1 MENFQ
6 IDIKTKISSNNK
18 NHRLTLII
26 LVSCFIIILNISS
39 TNSQFSKRQKP
50 DNYTLAVNRI
60 KDALAN
66 NSEISHSALKRT
78 AYLVDTYGPRLWG
91 SETLELAIKWV
102 RDELEREGFENV
114 RLEEVPNVPKWVRG
128 EERLTMLSPRPFPS
142 KIPLVGLGKSVGGN
156 VTAEVIMFRN
166 FEEMEYHSDQIKG
179 RIVFLNANWTTYG
192 DTVKYRSAGPSKAAK
207 YGALAYVIRSVA
219 SKSLENAHTG
229 ALSYDENYPKIP
241 SAAVSLETAD
251 MFARMIERG
260 QKIILNL
267 YMEAHY
273 EGLTTSHNV
282 IGEYRGSVFP
292 NEVILM
298 GGHIDSWDVGPQ
310 TGANDD
316 AAGFMVCFEAIRTL
330 IKLGLRPKRTLRFI
344 AWSGEEMGEP
354 TSGAQA
360 YANTHQKEM
369 NDHVIAFE
377 SDLGTRKI
385 HGWGFSGNEKA
396 YAIVKTLNELFLK
409 ESLNVSHVDYNQ
421 GVMTDTEPLYE
432 KYNIPVMRNL
442 VQDSADNQFYFT
454 YHHSAGDNINILDA
468 NDMDSNVAAIAS
480 IFYILGNVP
489 ANLPRN

>member
-1 MENFQ
+1 MENMYFHNE
-6 IDIKTKISSNNK
+6 IRAKIIRK
-18 NHRLTLII
+18 NLVILLI
-26 LVSCFIIILNISS
+26 SCIFISLFFRPI
-39 TNSQFSKRQKP
+39 NSQFSKRQKP
-50 DNYTLAVNRI
+50 DNFTLAVTRI
-60 KDALAN
+60 KEALAN
-66 NSEISHSALKRT
+66 NSEIRHSALKRT
-78 AYLVDTYGPRLWG
+78 AYLVDTFGPRLWG

-102 RDELEREGFENV
+102 RDELDKEGFENV

-128 EERLTMLSPRPFPS
+128 EERLIMLSPRPFPS

-166 FEEMEYHSDQIKG
+166 FEEMENNSEQIKG
-179 RIVFLNANWTTYG
+179 KIVFLNANWTTYG
-192 DTVKYRSAGPSKAAK
+192 ETVKYRSAGPSKAAK

-229 ALSYDENYPKIP
+229 ALSYDEAYPKIP
-241 SAAVSLETAD
+241 SAAVSLESAD

-260 QKIILNL
+260 QKIVLNL

-360 YANTHQKEM
+360 YARTHKNEM
-369 NDHVIAFE
+369 DDHVIAFE

-385 HGWGFSGNEKA
+385 HGWGFSGDEKA
-396 YAIVKTLNELFLK
+396 YAIVKTLNQLFLN
-409 ESLNVSHVDYNQ
+409 ETLNLTHVDYNQ

-432 KYNIPVMRNL
+432 KYKVPVMRNL
-442 VQDSADNQFYFT
+442 IQDTPDSEYYFT

-468 NDMDSNVAAIAS
+468 DDMDSNVAAIAS
-480 IFYILGNVP
+480 MFYILGSVP
-489 ANLPRN
+489 AKLPKY